1 MELGGCVEIFQVE
14 TELVYINFALEKYLL
29 GKQGLGAIKYKYMF
43 LKFYWLM
50 FSIILVFL
58 N

>member
-1 MELGGCVEIFQVE
+1 MEIFQVE
-14 TELVYINFALEKYLL
+14 TELVYINFAVEKYLL
-29 GKQGLGAIKYKYMF
+29 GKQGLGAIKYKYTF